1 MSVPKSNV
9 LSCSRSFLAKTDLGY
24 CSPKQSQNVN
34 VVVSP
39 QMCHY
44 DATPKAQPEEELRLN
59 EVPYFTYDAN
69 PEEELRLNEVPKVK
83 ERSIDTANETLKNME
98 SIIKNKD
105 LLIQVL
111 VLCVDILENNPLII
125 NKFVIAEEKELSL
138 MIKYL
143 TDADEVDIYKVDH
156 ECKCTIGKSEKY
168 DIVDRIIVK
177 KNGEIYNLKYSF
189 PDVVQFLFERRFSTK
204 FVMIK

>member
-44 DATPKAQPEEELRLN
+44 DANPN
-59 EVPYFTYDAN
+59 PYDVQAG
-69 PEEELRLNEVPKVK
+69 ENEVPKVK

>member
-24 CSPKQSQNVN
+24 CSAKQSQNVN

-44 DATPKAQPEEELRLN
+44 DA
-59 EVPYFTYDAN
+59 N
-69 PEEELRLNEVPKVK
+69 PEVK

>member
-9 LSCSRSFLAKTDLGY
+9 LSCSRGFLAKTDLGY

-44 DATPKAQPEEELRLN
+44 DVNPN
-59 EVPYFTYDAN
+59 AN
-69 PEEELRLNEVPKVK
+69 PQAEPVLNPYDTPAESQVK

>member
-44 DATPKAQPEEELRLN
+44 DVNPN
-59 EVPYFTYDAN
+59 AN
-69 PEEELRLNEVPKVK
+69 PQAEPVLNPYDTPAESQVK
-83 ERSIDTANETLKNME
+83 ERSIDTANDTLNNME
-98 SIIKNKD
+98 AIIKNKD
-105 LLIQVL
+105 YLIQAL
-111 VLCVDILENNPLII
+111 VLCVDILQNNPLII
-125 NKFVIAEEKELSL
+125 NKYVIAEERELAL
-138 MIKYL
+138 LVKYL
-143 TDADEVDIYKVDH
+143 TSADEVTILKDDH
-156 ECKCTIGKSEKY
+156 ECKGCLGKGDKY
-168 DIVDRIIVK
+168 DVVNRIMVK
-177 KNGEIYNLKYSF
+177 KDGEIYNLKYSY

-204 FVMIK
+204 FIIPAKI

>member
-24 CSPKQSQNVN
+24 CSAKQSQNVN

-44 DATPKAQPEEELRLN
+44 EAPPNNVSSNIPAPNPYDTPE
-59 EVPYFTYDAN
+59 
-69 PEEELRLNEVPKVK
+69 VK

>member
-24 CSPKQSQNVN
+24 CSAKQSQNVN

-44 DATPKAQPEEELRLN
+44 DATPN
-59 EVPYFTYDAN
+59 PYDVQAG
-69 PEEELRLNEVPKVK
+69 EEELRLNEVPKVK

>member
-44 DATPKAQPEEELRLN
+44 DATPN
-59 EVPYFTYDAN
+59 PYDVQAV
-69 PEEELRLNEVPKVK
+69 ENEVPKVK

>member
-39 QMCHY
+39 QMCH
-44 DATPKAQPEEELRLN
+44 DVQAG
-59 EVPYFTYDAN
+59 
-69 PEEELRLNEVPKVK
+69 EEELRLNEVPKVK

>member
-34 VVVSP
+34 VVVGP

-44 DATPKAQPEEELRLN
+44 DANPNPYETPAPAE
-59 EVPYFTYDAN
+59 
-69 PEEELRLNEVPKVK
+69 VK

>member
-44 DATPKAQPEEELRLN
+44 DANTN
-59 EVPYFTYDAN
+59 PYDVQAG
-69 PEEELRLNEVPKVK
+69 EEELRLNEVPKVK

>member
-44 DATPKAQPEEELRLN
+44 DATPN
-59 EVPYFTYDAN
+59 PYDVQAG
-69 PEEELRLNEVPKVK
+69 EEELRLNEVPKVK

-177 KNGEIYNLKYSF
+177 KNCEIYNLKYSF

>member
-44 DATPKAQPEEELRLN
+44 DATPN
-59 EVPYFTYDAN
+59 PYDVQAG
-69 PEEELRLNEVPKVK
+69 EEELRLNEVPKVK
-83 ERSIDTANETLKNME
+83 EMSIDTANETLKNME
-98 SIIKNKD
+98 SIIKNKN

>member
-44 DATPKAQPEEELRLN
+44 DATPKAQPEN

-69 PEEELRLNEVPKVK
+69 PETKSLKEELRLNEVPKVK